1 MLFRITCNITV
12 PVCHFF
18 TATVGDL
25 FGDADDIS
33 SDEEAKARKSDAEDD
48 EGGGSDRERQV
59 NYLSLLI
66 NTVHYNMFHSG
77 SNSFFCIFLY

>member
-1 MLFRITCNITV
+1 MTV

-33 SDEEAKARKSDAEDD
+33 SDEEAKTRKSDAEDD
-48 EGGGSDRERQV
+48 EGGGSDRETQV
-59 NYLSLLI
+59 IYHCLLI
-66 NTVHYNMFHSG
+66 LYTLPCFTWSK
-77 SNSFFCIFLY
+77 FILLDIFAERNISVKL

>member
-1 MLFRITCNITV
+1 MTV

-33 SDEEAKARKSDAEDD
+33 SDEEAKTRKSDAEDD

-59 NYLSLLI
+59 IYHCLLI
-66 NTVHYNMFHSG
+66 LYTLTCFTWSK
-77 SNSFFCIFLY
+77 FILLDIFVERNISVKL